1 MIPVSRYENKSKWKK
16 FGRRSALKTKSAK
29 LSIFQTFK
37 TKTHQL
43 TGEAIRQR
51 NIITH
56 LAQTN
61 NSKSMTRTAIAQS
74 IAAKNG
80 LLWKNIYSGVFR
92 DMDEILIPLDIVME
106 AGRLPLKRGPKALQE
121 KGIPYYN
128 LTKNGYLV
136 ALSIDGLE
144 NKKLVLDKFLSNPEM
159 REKEFVDAIKT
170 LVKVSPKLTHSVFE
184 IYVNAYC
191 DGKLKSL
198 LPFSISEFYRISK
211 NTFVIQKELLE
222 GFQKL
227 SKSNRLEILKIFSK
241 FT

>member
-29 LSIFQTFK
+29 LAIFQTFK

-43 TGEAIRQR
+43 TGEAIRQM

-121 KGIPYYN
+121 KGIPFYK
-128 LTKNGYLV
+128 LTKSGFLV
-136 ALSIDGLE
+136 ALSIDELE
-144 NKKLVLDKFLSNPEM
+144 NKKSVLDNFLLNPDIN
-159 REKEFVDAIKT
+159 EKEFVDAIKI
-170 LVKVSPKLTHSVFE
+170 LVEVSPKLTYSIFE

-198 LPFSISEFYRISK
+198 LPFSISEFYRISR
-211 NTFVIQKELLE
+211 NTFAIQKELLE

-227 SKSNRLEILKIFSK
+227 SKTNRLDILNVFAK